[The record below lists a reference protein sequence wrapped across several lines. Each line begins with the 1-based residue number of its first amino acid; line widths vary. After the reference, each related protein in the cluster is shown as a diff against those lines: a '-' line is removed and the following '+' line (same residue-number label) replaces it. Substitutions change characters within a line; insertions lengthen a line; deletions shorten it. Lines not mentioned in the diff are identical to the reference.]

1 MYYRLAKSIF
11 KLQVTHDSHTP
22 GKILLNI
29 YKNTNVYI
37 ITTIKTNRVSLR
49 TSVTSSNSFCSFTL
63 RQLGLTK
70 EKSFPEFRSFLRLRA
85 DVLLSDRV
93 DVELGEMTNFF
104 RHTGYDGN
112 CERCADDRHK

>member
-1 MYYRLAKSIF
+1 MK
-11 KLQVTHDSHTP
+11 
-22 GKILLNI
+22 
-29 YKNTNVYI
+29 NVYI

-63 RQLGLTK
+63 RQLRLTK

-93 DVELGEMTNFF
+93 DVDELGDDKLDHF
-104 RHTGYDGN
+104 RHTGDDGN
-112 CERCADDRHK
+112 RERCADDRHK